1 MARIDAVPSADMPIT
16 AADGTPLKKKLAQAL
31 FRSRLRAT
39 GLVLPLLAFVMA
51 SFVIPILALM
61 WQGVYN
67 DTFAR
72 YTPNLTQELQKWD
85 GVSQPS
91 EEMFVALVA
100 DIKIARKD
108 KTIGRI
114 ATRVN
119 QELPGTR
126 SLFTSTARKVKRATP
141 PYAESMVKINK
152 KWGQLDVWQAMKLT
166 SQSLT
171 PGFYATS
178 LDKKYTVDQG
188 FINQVENRQ
197 IYVKL
202 FWRTLLISGSVML
215 LCLLLGY
222 PVAYLLATLPL
233 RYSNLLMIM
242 VLLPFWTSLL
252 VRTTAWIAILQSQG
266 VVNDVL
272 VWIGITGDESRFSLI
287 YNMTGTIIAMTHIL
301 LPFMILPLYSV
312 MKTIPSSYM
321 RAARSLGATPTRAF
335 LKIYMPQTIPGVG
348 AGCLLVFILAIGY
361 YITPALVGGQDGQLI
376 SNMIA
381 YHMQK
386 SLNWSLAAAL
396 GGILLAGVLFLYWA
410 YDRIIGIDNM
420 KLG

>member
-1 MARIDAVPSADMPIT
+1 MARIDAVPSADMPLT

-85 GVSQPS
+85 GVSRPS

-141 PYAESMVKINK
+141 PYAESMVKIN
-152 KWGQLDVWQAMKLT
+152 
-166 SQSLT
+166 
-171 PGFYATS
+171 
-178 LDKKYTVDQG
+178 
-188 FINQVENRQ
+188 
-197 IYVKL
+197 
-202 FWRTLLISGSVML
+202 
-215 LCLLLGY
+215 
-222 PVAYLLATLPL
+222 
-233 RYSNLLMIM
+233 NLL
-242 VLLPFWTSLL
+242 
-252 VRTTAWIAILQSQG
+252 
-266 VVNDVL
+266 
-272 VWIGITGDESRFSLI
+272 
-287 YNMTGTIIAMTHIL
+287 YY
-301 LPFMILPLYSV
+301 LYD
-312 MKTIPSSYM
+312 
-321 RAARSLGATPTRAF
+321 F
-335 LKIYMPQTIPGVG
+335 
-348 AGCLLVFILAIGY
+348 
-361 YITPALVGGQDGQLI
+361 
-376 SNMIA
+376 
-381 YHMQK
+381 
-386 SLNWSLAAAL
+386 
-396 GGILLAGVLFLYWA
+396 
-410 YDRIIGIDNM
+410 
-420 KLG
+420 